1 MINKSLDNIA
11 IVFNGLYMGGA
22 EKFGISLANKFVEN
36 GHATSI
42 IFFKKMDSPLLEQ
55 INSNINIIY
64 INRTSKYN
72 FILHHQFNN
81 ALQSNQINKVIIIG
95 LLPLFLSRVFA
106 FTKKSNIQYF
116 LSLHSTI
123 PASFKI
129 FIENFIFL
137 RFAKKT
143 DKVLFICKN
152 QQQFYYTKY
161 KFKPVLNDVIYNG
174 VDINYFKPGV
184 KSPAI
189 DIKAKL
195 QLKPTDKVIVLVATI
210 RKEKGHTYAIEALK
224 YLHTHFPNKQHTHL
238 IFIGGGNSEYL
249 QELQQLVNNNQLQ
262 HFVHFEGN
270 QKEVRDYY
278 SIADIFTLTSFSVET
293 FSIAALEAMSFGIPL
308 SLTNIGGAAEM
319 VIENKNGLL
328 SIAKN
333 STSIATTWANLLDAN
348 LNKQAI
354 RDIAVANFSLPT
366 MFTKYQAT
374 IFNPN
379 LLS

>member
-184 KSPAI
+184 KSPAT